1 MVCTEYL
8 LKNQLLLTYSNKNS
22 NDMRKQIE
30 DILNKYDIDGT
41 DQDLMTSELLILYGV
56 SQQRELLL
64 AYNEEV
70 NKYIDGS
77 QGQADESNVDDFL
90 ANNYG

>member
-1 MVCTEYL
+1 
-8 LKNQLLLTYSNKNS
+8 
-22 NDMRKQIE
+22 MRKQIE

>member
-1 MVCTEYL
+1 MDKYKIKDLAERLQKEETTE
-8 LKNQLLLTYSNKNS
+8 LKNKMLFMWT
-22 NDMRKQIE
+22 KQEVINLKE
-30 DILNKYDIDGT
+30 YN
-41 DQDLMTSELLILYGV
+41 ELVKLILSGV
-56 SQQRELLL
+56 SQKRELLL

-90 ANNYG
+90 ANNCG

>member
-1 MVCTEYL
+1 MKKAEFI
-8 LKNQLLLTYSNKNS
+8 KKFSK
-22 NDMRKQIE
+22 IE
-30 DILNKYDIDGT
+30 DTFEDEFRAEFNSPELIWEALKKQLTLT
-41 DQDLMTSELLILYGV
+41 DV

-90 ANNYG
+90 ANNCG

>member
-1 MVCTEYL
+1 MNTIDKLNNTLGYL
-8 LKNQLLLTYSNKNS
+8 TAMSFDRPEIS
-22 NDMRKQIE
+22 NDLVE
-30 DILNKYDIDGT
+30 PLNT
-41 DQDLMTSELLILYGV
+41 LSEAISEVENLSLCDV
-56 SQQRELLL
+56 SQKRELLL

-90 ANNYG
+90 ANNCG